1 MGRGS
6 KSQAAAGVQLFNG
19 SDLGGCISIIASIAI
34 GFLSFLTGIIL
45 LGVGLDQKPA
55 NAGMGPELKLKNNKL
70 LKTFS
75 FINYF

>member
-45 LGVGLDQKPA
+45 LGVGLDQKPT
-55 NAGMGPELKLKNNKL
+55 NAGTGQKYN
-70 LKTFS
+70 
-75 FINYF
+75 